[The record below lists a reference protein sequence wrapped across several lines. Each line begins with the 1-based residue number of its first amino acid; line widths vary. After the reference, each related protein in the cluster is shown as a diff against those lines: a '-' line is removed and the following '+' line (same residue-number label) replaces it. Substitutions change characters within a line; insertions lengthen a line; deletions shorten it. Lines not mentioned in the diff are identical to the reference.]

1 MSEVPPK
8 ATSDSTKTETPKPPK
23 PRAAAKGKRLMAL
36 LLDFILA
43 LLLMNT
49 LDQFFRTDD
58 WDLTMQ
64 TPGWEKVFVFYAGI
78 MFLMLIRDLFGSS
91 PGRILMGISLRNF
104 NDLNTAPGISTR
116 LLRNLLLL
124 LLPLEGIVLLMDP
137 FAFRLAD
144 RWFKTA
150 VLEHPKPMRI
160 ALRLLF
166 GNLLFFS
173 FFGAAILLQ
182 KTALEKTAA
191 FKTAEQEI
199 RSHPEL
205 TLLLNR
211 FPEFDETEM
220 SLDLRNPSGMSVME
234 TTAGKGEQ
242 LNKVRVE
249 MQLVEEPLRWEVMK
263 IQIKPYPSDPDS

>member
-1 MSEVPPK
+1 MDGRGVGQRAGLGGGCVDPEDQIDRP
-8 ATSDSTKTETPKPPK
+8 ETVFRSRELPV
-23 PRAAAKGKRLMAL
+23 RDEAAGLV
-36 LLDFILA
+36 DHFE
-43 LLLMNT
+43 T
-49 LDQFFRTDD
+49 T
-58 WDLTMQ
+58 
-64 TPGWEKVFVFYAGI
+64 
-78 MFLMLIRDLFGSS
+78 
-91 PGRILMGISLRNF
+91 
-104 NDLNTAPGISTR
+104 
-116 LLRNLLLL
+116 
-124 LLPLEGIVLLMDP
+124 
-137 FAFRLAD
+137 FRLAD

-199 RSHPEL
+199 RSRPEL

-211 FPEFDETEM
+211 FPRFDETEM

-242 LNKVRVE
+242 RNKVRVE

-263 IQIKPYPSDPDS
+263 IEIKPYPSDPES